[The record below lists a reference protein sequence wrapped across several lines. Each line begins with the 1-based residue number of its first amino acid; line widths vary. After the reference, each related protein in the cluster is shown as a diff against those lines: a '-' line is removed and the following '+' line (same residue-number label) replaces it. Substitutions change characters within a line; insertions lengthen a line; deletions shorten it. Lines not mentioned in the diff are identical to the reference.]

1 MDFNFNLEKSTGISF
16 SQGKKYIEKFYFLSN
31 KRNIIFLKNEFEGYK
46 WYLKAVDLKAY
57 KKLKKIPKNNKIILL
72 RTPVFSGR
80 IFKFWNRNFKKKF
93 LIEKVLNH
101 YKEVWKVENK
111 LVPYHGDLT
120 LSNII
125 FSQKKEIRIIDWEFF
140 EKKQPWG
147 LDICNFLIS
156 LIALPALAEKKDN
169 FKKDEALT
177 FQLYWKS
184 FFYNDSFEYLENPI
198 LFLKKKTK
206 LFEKN
211 YLTKLSQKLEKNIT
225 YLIKD
230 AQK

>member
-1 MDFNFNLEKSTGISF
+1 MDFNFNLEKSTGTSF
-16 SQGKKYIEKFYFLSN
+16 NQEKGYVEKFYFLSN
-31 KRNIIFLKNEFEGYK
+31 KKNIKFLQNEFQGYK
-46 WYLKAVDLKAY
+46 WYLKTVDPEAY
-57 KKLKKIPKNNKIILL
+57 KNLKKFKKNKKVISL
-72 RTPVFSGR
+72 RTPVFPGH
-80 IFKFWNRNFKKKF
+80 IFKFWNRNFKNKDI
-93 LIEKVLNH
+93 IEKVLNH
-101 YKEVWKVENK
+101 YKEVWSFEKK
-111 LVPYHGDLT
+111 FPPYHGDLT

-125 FSQKKEIRIIDWEFF
+125 FSQKKEVRIIDWEFF

-156 LIALPALAEKKDN
+156 LIALPALAEKKENLREED
-169 FKKDEALT
+169 ALT
-177 FQLYWKS
+177 FQLYWRS
-184 FFYNDSFEYLENPI
+184 FFYDDRFEYLENPI

-206 LFEKN
+206 LSEKN